1 MEDWVEKLIRWAQLG
16 MLGAFGGSA
25 AYIHAMATKNQPF
38 RVWAFAANVFL
49 AFFVGKMLGGLIP
62 FSPTYIEYRDGVVM
76 ALGFCAY
83 PILGVLET
91 KVVKWFKGTKWLP
104 GDS

>member
-1 MEDWVEKLIRWAQLG
+1 MEDWIEKLIRWGQMG

-49 AFFVGKMLGGLIP
+49 AFFVGKMVGTWLPESTLHP
-62 FSPTYIEYRDGVVM
+62 EYRDGLVM
-76 ALGFCAY
+76 ATGFCAY
-83 PILGVLET
+83 PILRILEVRFGDWLFDRFLP
-91 KVVKWFKGTKWLP
+91 KKGE
-104 GDS
+104 